1 MDVRGCYDK
10 NNVVPEALRLINQ
23 AQWIAPHAFD
33 FSRGLV
39 DLFHLHIRVR
49 WNPVYTIIL

>member
-23 AQWIAPHAFD
+23 ALRIAPHAFD
-33 FSRGLV
+33 FGRGLV
-39 DLFHLHIRVR
+39 DNLTFSLEKI
-49 WNPVYTIIL
+49 NNS